1 MHSDKNER
9 VSGATSWHSQLEWA
23 TFRYSAISVVE
34 RSAKWWYLRSER
46 TYADA
51 ANDTYV
57 ERDQLWR
64 MAMANFT
71 RRQFNNTLMAA
82 VGAGWAHDVIVAR
95 SSVETHQSVTA
106 GSITDVPGIKTGH
119 YTDSRR
125 PTGCT
130 ALVFEGKA
138 TAGVDY
144 DGSAPGSHLGVLLQP
159 VSPIDTIH
167 GILLTGGGP
176 MGLAAVA
183 GAVRYLE
190 EHKTGFD
197 WGIPNVR
204 VPIVVG
210 TVIDD
215 LALGDARIRPDAD
228 AAYKACQAASAAQ
241 LEEGNVGV
249 GAGATIGKM
258 LRSKGYSGMKA
269 GVATASVRL
278 GEVIIGALVVAN
290 SVGDILDRHTGEIVA
305 GALRPDGKGF
315 ANISETLRNL
325 AAGAGS
331 SLNISDVPL
340 RSTTLVVVATNV
352 SFTKTELTKIAMMA
366 STGAARAINPYH
378 TNGDG
383 DSTFAISTNKISS
396 DLGISIIG
404 ALAAD
409 LVSETVVR
417 AVTHSKSVEGWV
429 AVRDLQF

>member
-1 MHSDKNER
+1 MS
-9 VSGATSWHSQLEWA
+9 T
-23 TFRYSAISVVE
+23 
-34 RSAKWWYLRSER
+34 
-46 TYADA
+46 
-51 ANDTYV
+51 
-57 ERDQLWR
+57 
-64 MAMANFT
+64 FT
-71 RRQFNNTLMAA
+71 RRQFNRTLMAS
-82 VGAGWAHDVIVAR
+82 VGSVWVRDVAWNR
-95 SSVETHQSVTA
+95 ACQANQQQTWA
-106 GSITDVPGIKTGH
+106 GSITDVPGIKAGH

-130 ALVFEGKA
+130 VLLFEGNA

-210 TVIDD
+210 AVIDD
-215 LALGDARIRPDAD
+215 LALGDARIRPDPD

-249 GAGATIGKM
+249 GAGATVGKM
-258 LRSKGYSGMKA
+258 LRSKGYKGMKS
-269 GVATASVRL
+269 GVATSSLRL
-278 GEVIIGALVVAN
+278 GDMIIGALVVAN
-290 SVGDILDRHTGEIVA
+290 SVGDILDRQSGKIIA

-331 SLNISDVPL
+331 SSLNINDLPL

-383 DSTFAISTNKISS
+383 DSTFAISTNKIRSE
-396 DLGISIIG
+396 LGISVIG

-417 AVTHSKSVEGWV
+417 AVTHSKSVEGWA

>member
-1 MHSDKNER
+1 M
-9 VSGATSWHSQLEWA
+9 AQSWRL
-23 TFRYSAISVVE
+23 
-34 RSAKWWYLRSER
+34 
-46 TYADA
+46 
-51 ANDTYV
+51 
-57 ERDQLWR
+57 
-64 MAMANFT
+64 AMSTFT
-71 RRQFNNTLMAA
+71 RRQFNRTLMAS
-82 VGAGWAHDVIVAR
+82 VGSVWSGDVAGNASQANQQQTW
-95 SSVETHQSVTA
+95 A
-106 GSITDVPGIKTGH
+106 GSITDVPGIKAGH
-119 YTDSRR
+119 YPDSRR
-125 PTGCT
+125 PTCCT
-130 ALVFEGKA
+130 ALRFEGRA

-167 GILLTGGGP
+167 GLLLTGGGP

-210 TVIDD
+210 AVIDD

-228 AAYKACQAASAAQ
+228 AGSKACQVASSAQ

-249 GAGATIGKM
+249 GSGATIGKM
-258 LRSKGYSGMKA
+258 LRSKGYNGMKS
-269 GVATASVRL
+269 GVATSSLLL
-278 GEVIIGALVVAN
+278 GDIIIGAPVVAN
-290 SVGDILDRHTGEIVA
+290 SVGDILDRRTGKIVA
-305 GALRPDGKGF
+305 GALRHDGKGF
-315 ANISETLRNL
+315 ANISETLRKL
-325 AAGAGS
+325 AASAGSS

-429 AVRDLQF
+429 DFCDLQL

>member
-1 MHSDKNER
+1 M
-9 VSGATSWHSQLEWA
+9 AQSWRL
-23 TFRYSAISVVE
+23 
-34 RSAKWWYLRSER
+34 
-46 TYADA
+46 
-51 ANDTYV
+51 
-57 ERDQLWR
+57 
-64 MAMANFT
+64 AMSTFT
-71 RRQFNNTLMAA
+71 RRQFNRTLMAS
-82 VGAGWAHDVIVAR
+82 VGSVWARDVAGNASQANQQQTW
-95 SSVETHQSVTA
+95 A
-106 GSITDVPGIKTGH
+106 GSITDVPGIKAGH

-130 ALVFEGKA
+130 ALLFEGKA

-159 VSPIDTIH
+159 VSPIDTLH
-167 GILLTGGGP
+167 GLLLTGGGP

-210 TVIDD
+210 AVIDD
-215 LALGDARIRPDAD
+215 LALGDARIRPDPD
-228 AAYKACQAASAAQ
+228 AAYKACQAASSAQ

-249 GAGATIGKM
+249 GSGATVGKM
-258 LRSKGYSGMKA
+258 LRSKGYNGMKS
-269 GVATASVRL
+269 GVATSSLLL
-278 GEVIIGALVVAN
+278 GDIIIGALVVAN
-290 SVGDILDRHTGEIVA
+290 SVGDILDRQTGKIVA
-305 GALRPDGKGF
+305 GALRHDGKGF
-315 ANISETLRNL
+315 ANISNTLRKL
-325 AAGAGS
+325 ASDARSS
-331 SLNISDVPL
+331 SLSISDLPL

-352 SFTKTELTKIAMMA
+352 FFTKTELTKIAMIA

-383 DSTFAISTNKISS
+383 DSTFAVSTNRISS
-396 DLGISIIG
+396 DLGISVIG

-409 LVSETVVR
+409 LVSETVIR

>member
-1 MHSDKNER
+1 MS
-9 VSGATSWHSQLEWA
+9 T
-23 TFRYSAISVVE
+23 
-34 RSAKWWYLRSER
+34 
-46 TYADA
+46 
-51 ANDTYV
+51 
-57 ERDQLWR
+57 
-64 MAMANFT
+64 FT
-71 RRQFNNTLMAA
+71 RRQFNCTLMAA
-82 VGAGWAHDVIVAR
+82 AGSGWARDVVVGSASR
-95 SSVETHQSVTA
+95 APQQQTA
-106 GSITDVPGIKTGH
+106 SGSITDVSGIKAGH
-119 YTDSRR
+119 YTDPRR

-130 ALVFEGKA
+130 ALLFEGKA

-176 MGLAAVA
+176 MGLSAVA
-183 GAVRYLE
+183 GAVRYCE

-210 TVIDD
+210 AVIDD

-228 AAYKACQAASAAQ
+228 AAYKACQEASTAQ

-249 GAGATIGKM
+249 GAGATVGKM
-258 LRSKGYSGMKA
+258 LRSKGYSGMKS
-269 GVATASVRL
+269 GVATSSLRL
-278 GEVIIGALVVAN
+278 GDVMIGALVVAN
-290 SVGDILDRHTGEIVA
+290 SVGDILDRHTGKIVA

-315 ANISETLRNL
+315 ANTCETLRKL
-325 AAGAGS
+325 AMGSGSS
-331 SLNISDVPL
+331 SLNISDLPL

-352 SFTKTELTKIAMMA
+352 SFTKVELTKIAMMA
-366 STGAARAINPYH
+366 SAGAARAINPYH

-383 DSTFAISTNKISS
+383 DSTFAISTNKKSS
-396 DLGISIIG
+396 DLGISIVG

-409 LVSETVVR
+409 LVSETVIR

>member
-1 MHSDKNER
+1 MS
-9 VSGATSWHSQLEWA
+9 
-23 TFRYSAISVVE
+23 I
-34 RSAKWWYLRSER
+34 
-46 TYADA
+46 
-51 ANDTYV
+51 
-57 ERDQLWR
+57 
-64 MAMANFT
+64 FT
-71 RRQFNNTLMAA
+71 RRQFNRTLMAA
-82 VGAGWAHDVIVAR
+82 IGSSWAGETAVAR
-95 SSVETHQSVTA
+95 ASRATQQHTA
-106 GSITDVPGIKTGH
+106 FGSITDVPGIKAGH
-119 YTDSRR
+119 YTDARR

-130 ALVFEGKA
+130 ALLLEEKA

-167 GILLTGGGP
+167 GLLLTGGGP
-176 MGLAAVA
+176 MGLSAVA

-210 TVIDD
+210 AVIDD
-215 LALGDARIRPDAD
+215 LALGDARIRPDAE
-228 AAYKACQAASAAQ
+228 AAYKACQAASAGQ
-241 LEEGNVGV
+241 LEEGSVGV

-258 LRSKGYSGMKA
+258 LRSKGYNGMKS
-269 GVATASVRL
+269 GIGTSSLRL
-278 GEVIIGALVVAN
+278 GELIIGALVVAN
-290 SVGDILDRHTGEIVA
+290 SVGDILDRHTGKIVA
-305 GALRPDGKGF
+305 GALRRDGKGF
-315 ANISETLRNL
+315 ADISETLKRL
-325 AAGAGS
+325 ASGAGS
-331 SLNISDVPL
+331 SSLDISDLPL
-340 RSTTLVVVATNV
+340 RSTTLVVVATNA

-383 DSTFAISTNKISS
+383 DSSFAVSTNKITS
-396 DLGISIIG
+396 DLGISVIG

>member
-1 MHSDKNER
+1 M
-9 VSGATSWHSQLEWA
+9 AQSWRL
-23 TFRYSAISVVE
+23 
-34 RSAKWWYLRSER
+34 
-46 TYADA
+46 
-51 ANDTYV
+51 
-57 ERDQLWR
+57 
-64 MAMANFT
+64 AMSTFT
-71 RRQFNNTLMAA
+71 RRQFNRTLMASLGSA
-82 VGAGWAHDVIVAR
+82 WARDVVAAR
-95 SSVETHQSVTA
+95 SPRETQLPISL
-106 GSITDVPGIKTGH
+106 GSITDVPGIKAGH

-130 ALVFEGKA
+130 ALLFEGKA

-176 MGLAAVA
+176 MGLSAVS

-210 TVIDD
+210 AVIDD

-228 AAYKACQAASAAQ
+228 AAYKSCQAASAAQ

-249 GAGATIGKM
+249 GSGATVGKM
-258 LRSKGYSGMKA
+258 LRSKGYSGMKS
-269 GVATASVRL
+269 GVATSSLRL
-278 GEVIIGALVVAN
+278 GDVMIGALVVAN
-290 SVGDILDRHTGEIVA
+290 SVGDILDRHTGKIVA

-315 ANISETLRNL
+315 ANIGETLKKL

-331 SLNISDVPL
+331 ASLDVSDLPL

-352 SFTKTELTKIAMMA
+352 SFTKVELTKIAMMA
-366 STGAARAINPYH
+366 SAGAARAINPYH

-409 LVSETVVR
+409 LVSETVIR

>member
-1 MHSDKNER
+1 MS
-9 VSGATSWHSQLEWA
+9 T
-23 TFRYSAISVVE
+23 
-34 RSAKWWYLRSER
+34 
-46 TYADA
+46 
-51 ANDTYV
+51 
-57 ERDQLWR
+57 
-64 MAMANFT
+64 FT
-71 RRQFNNTLMAA
+71 RRQFNLTLLAS
-82 VGAGWAHDVIVAR
+82 AGSAWARDVAR
-95 SSVETHQSVTA
+95 NRVSQANQQQSGA
-106 GSITDVPGIKTGH
+106 GSITDVPGIKAGH

-130 ALVFEGKA
+130 ALLFEGNA

-167 GILLTGGGP
+167 GLLLTGGGP

-210 TVIDD
+210 AVVDD
-215 LALGDARIRPDAD
+215 LALGDARIRPEAD
-228 AAYKACQAASAAQ
+228 SAFKACQAASSAQ

-249 GAGATIGKM
+249 GSGATVGKM
-258 LRSKGYSGMKA
+258 LRSKGYNGMKS
-269 GVATASVRL
+269 GVATSSLLL
-278 GEVIIGALVVAN
+278 GDIIIAALVVAN
-290 SVGDILDRHTGEIVA
+290 SVGDILDRHTGKIVA
-305 GALRPDGKGF
+305 GALRHDGKGF
-315 ANISETLRNL
+315 ANISETLRKL
-325 AAGAGS
+325 AASAGS
-331 SLNISDVPL
+331 STLNISDVPL

-383 DSTFAISTNKISS
+383 DSTFAVSTNRISS
-396 DLGISIIG
+396 DLGISVIG

>member
-1 MHSDKNER
+1 M
-9 VSGATSWHSQLEWA
+9 AQSWRL
-23 TFRYSAISVVE
+23 
-34 RSAKWWYLRSER
+34 
-46 TYADA
+46 
-51 ANDTYV
+51 
-57 ERDQLWR
+57 
-64 MAMANFT
+64 AMSTFT
-71 RRQFNNTLMAA
+71 RRQFNRTLMAS
-82 VGAGWAHDVIVAR
+82 VGSVWARDVAGNASQANQQQTW
-95 SSVETHQSVTA
+95 A
-106 GSITDVPGIKTGH
+106 GSITDVPGIKAGH

-130 ALVFEGKA
+130 ALLFEGNA

-210 TVIDD
+210 AVIDD

-228 AAYKACQAASAAQ
+228 AAYKACQAASSAQ

-249 GAGATIGKM
+249 GSGATVGKM
-258 LRSKGYSGMKA
+258 LRSKGYNGMKS
-269 GVATASVRL
+269 GVATSSLLL
-278 GEVIIGALVVAN
+278 GDIIIGALVVAN
-290 SVGDILDRHTGEIVA
+290 SVGDILDRRTGKIVA
-305 GALRPDGKGF
+305 GALRHDGKGF
-315 ANISETLRNL
+315 ANISETLRKL
-325 AAGAGS
+325 AASAGSS

-366 STGAARAINPYH
+366 STGAARAINRYH

-383 DSTFAISTNKISS
+383 DSTFAVSTNSISS
-396 DLGISIIG
+396 DLGISVIG

-417 AVTHSKSVEGWV
+417 AVTHSKSVEDRKSV
-429 AVRDLQF
+429 V

>member
-1 MHSDKNER
+1 MS
-9 VSGATSWHSQLEWA
+9 T
-23 TFRYSAISVVE
+23 
-34 RSAKWWYLRSER
+34 
-46 TYADA
+46 
-51 ANDTYV
+51 
-57 ERDQLWR
+57 
-64 MAMANFT
+64 FT
-71 RRQFNNTLMAA
+71 RREFNRSLIAA
-82 VGAGWAHDVIVAR
+82 VGSGWACQAIAAR
-95 SSVETHQSVTA
+95 PTPQTQQPATA
-106 GSITDVPGIKTGH
+106 GSITDVAGINAGH
-119 YTDSRR
+119 FTDSRR

-130 ALVFEGKA
+130 VLLFEGKT

-167 GILLTGGGP
+167 GLLLTGGGP
-176 MGLAAVA
+176 MGLSAVA

-210 TVIDD
+210 AVIDD
-215 LALGDARIRPDAD
+215 LGLGDARVRPDAD
-228 AAYKACQAASAAQ
+228 AAYNACKVASSAQ
-241 LEEGNVGV
+241 LEEGNVGI

-258 LRSKGYSGMKA
+258 LRSKGYNGMKS
-269 GVATASVRL
+269 GLATCSLRL
-278 GEVIIGALVVAN
+278 GEITIGALVVPN
-290 SVGDILDRHTGEIVA
+290 SVGDILDRHTGRIVA

-315 ANISETLRNL
+315 ANISETLKKL
-325 AAGAGS
+325 ALGAGS
-331 SLNISDVPL
+331 SSLRVSDSPL

-396 DLGISIIG
+396 HLGISIIG

>member
-1 MHSDKNER
+1 MS
-9 VSGATSWHSQLEWA
+9 T
-23 TFRYSAISVVE
+23 
-34 RSAKWWYLRSER
+34 
-46 TYADA
+46 
-51 ANDTYV
+51 
-57 ERDQLWR
+57 
-64 MAMANFT
+64 FT
-71 RRQFNNTLMAA
+71 RRQFNRTLMAA
-82 VGAGWAHDVIVAR
+82 VGSGWAHDVVAGQL
-95 SSVETHQSVTA
+95 SPETRQPITP
-106 GSITDVPGIKTGH
+106 GSITEVPGIKAGH
-119 YTDSRR
+119 YTDPRR

-130 ALVFEGKA
+130 ALLFEGKA

-167 GILLTGGGP
+167 GLLLTGGGP
-176 MGLAAVA
+176 MGLSAVA

-190 EHKTGFD
+190 ERKTGFD

-210 TVIDD
+210 AVIDD

-228 AAYKACQAASAAQ
+228 AAYKACQAASGH

-249 GAGATIGKM
+249 GAGATVGKM
-258 LRSKGYSGMKA
+258 LRSKGYNGMKS
-269 GVATASVRL
+269 GL
-278 GEVIIGALVVAN
+278 GTSSLRFGDIIIGTLVAAN
-290 SVGDILDRHTGEIVA
+290 SVGDILDRHTGKIVA
-305 GALRPDGKGF
+305 GALRPDRTGF
-315 ANISETLRNL
+315 ANISETLKKL
-325 AAGAGS
+325 ASGAGSS
-331 SLNISDVPL
+331 SLNISDLPL

-383 DSTFAISTNKISS
+383 DSTFAISTNKITS

-409 LVSETVVR
+409 LVSETVIR
-417 AVTHSKSVEGWV
+417 AVTHCKSVEGWP
-429 AVRDLQF
+429 AIRDLQF

>member
-1 MHSDKNER
+1 MS
-9 VSGATSWHSQLEWA
+9 TS
-23 TFRYSAISVVE
+23 
-34 RSAKWWYLRSER
+34 
-46 TYADA
+46 
-51 ANDTYV
+51 
-57 ERDQLWR
+57 
-64 MAMANFT
+64 T
-71 RRQFNNTLMAA
+71 RRQFDRTLMTA
-82 VGAGWAHDVIVAR
+82 VGSGWAHDVIAVQL
-95 SSVETHQSVTA
+95 SPETRQPMSPR
-106 GSITDVPGIKTGH
+106 SITDVPGIKAGH
-119 YTDSRR
+119 YTDPRR
-125 PTGCT
+125 TTGCT
-130 ALVFEGKA
+130 ALLFEGKA

-167 GILLTGGGP
+167 GILLTGSGP

-183 GAVRYLE
+183 GAVHYLE

-210 TVIDD
+210 AVIDD
-215 LALGDARIRPDAD
+215 LALGDARIRPDPE

-249 GAGATIGKM
+249 GAGATVGKM

-290 SVGDILDRHTGEIVA
+290 SVGDILDRHTGKIIA
-305 GALRPDGKGF
+305 GALRPDGQGF
-315 ANISETLRNL
+315 ANIGETLRNL

-331 SLNISDVPL
+331 SSLKISDLPL
-340 RSTTLVVVATNV
+340 RSTTLVVVATNA

-383 DSTFAISTNKISS
+383 DSTFAISTNKITS

-409 LVSETVVR
+409 LVSETVIR
-417 AVTHSKSVEGWV
+417 AVTHSTSVEGWP